1 MEEIKVGDYVRTKKK
16 GIFKVL
22 SKKKTAYGYLCG
34 TTDNDNIPTFTV
46 CKGGSAEIKNDI
58 VKHSSNIIDLIEVG
72 DYVNGSEVVA
82 EKYKNYDMNFINV
95 DSKISFG
102 WGYGVIPENDIKSIV
117 TKEQFA
123 SMEYRLEE

>member
-1 MEEIKVGDYVRTKKK
+1 MEEIKVNEYVK
-16 GIFKVL
+16 L
-22 SKKKTAYGYLCG
+22 DDG
-34 TTDNDNIPTFTV
+34 TIGKYQIN
-46 CKGGSAEIKNDI
+46 KNWLNVVETNNKYIGFDI
-58 VKHSSNIIDLIEVG
+58 EKDVVKHSSNIIDLIEVG

-117 TKEQFA
+117 TKERFA

>member
-1 MEEIKVGDYVRTKKK
+1 MEEIKENDYIRTKKK

-22 SKKKTAYGYLCG
+22 SIKKTAYGYLCG
-34 TTDNDNIPTFTV
+34 TTDNDNISTFTIG
-46 CKGGSAEIKNDI
+46 KGGNAEIKNDI

-123 SMEYRLEE
+123 LAEYRLEE